1 MSSLT
6 QFAGGGVKSVQSGVF
21 GAAGSA
27 SITSVNTTKAII
39 HCVSKG
45 SAGTVAASGT
55 VASHALLGYL
65 DTTYS
70 GGHGIRVNGASGP
83 PAVWDVQVIQSG
95 GTNSASASGL
105 TAAAAS
111 ISGGTTNLTVKQYSA
126 VITNATTVTAD
137 GPCEWQVVEYY

>member
-27 SITSVNTTKAII
+27 SITSVNTTKAVI

-45 SAGTVAASGT
+45 SAGTVAATGT
-55 VASHALLGYL
+55 VAAHNLNGSLVNY
-65 DTTYS
+65 TYS
-70 GGHGIRVNGASGP
+70 TYGRGIRSESSG
-83 PAVWDVQVIQSG
+83 WSIQDIWLGNSSSSG
-95 GTNSASASGL
+95 FPGL
-105 TAAAAS
+105 EATAAS

>member
-55 VASHALLGYL
+55 VSSHVIQGFL
-65 DTTYS
+65 DTNYS
-70 GGHGIRVNGASGP
+70 QGHGIRLEGSGGG
-83 PAVWDVQVIQSG
+83 PANWSVQVIQSG
-95 GTNSASASGL
+95 GVSSASNSGL
-105 TAAAAS
+105 TATAAS